1 MADRRYLRTASRA
14 VVVSGD
20 TKAHRFTGSIP
31 DDLGHRAEDGVMDTE
46 QQDDNTTSPA
56 DIDRGGSLS
65 GIRAALE
72 RNPVGSVHW
81 ATLTPDS
88 RITPSA
94 KEC

>member
-1 MADRRYLRTASRA
+1 
-14 VVVSGD
+14 
-20 TKAHRFTGSIP
+20 
-31 DDLGHRAEDGVMDTE
+31 MDTE